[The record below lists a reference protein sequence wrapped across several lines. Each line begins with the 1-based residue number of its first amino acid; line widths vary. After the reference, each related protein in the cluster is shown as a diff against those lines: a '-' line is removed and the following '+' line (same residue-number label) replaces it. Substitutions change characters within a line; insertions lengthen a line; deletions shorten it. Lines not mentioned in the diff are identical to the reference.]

1 MNQKTTPKQDRVTIK
16 TVAVDAGVSVAA
28 VSKVLR
34 NAYGVSDAL
43 RANVQR
49 SIDKLAYRPNVAARG
64 MRGRTFTIG
73 VLMTELRNPFLPEI
87 VDGVNQVLEPS
98 HYKAML
104 GVGQCDMPLE
114 ASLIESMIDYRMD
127 GLVLIAPRLPPD
139 VLARFA
145 AEIPI
150 VLVAYHHP
158 TATGYDTV
166 NTDDHL
172 GARMAVEAMVRRG
185 FRDIMM
191 LTLEQPGN
199 DETGVIL
206 PREQGYTQAMADAG
220 LGHQARIMTTRD
232 DARKLSLIEEMLL
245 DPDRPEAIFCW
256 SDLDA
261 VHVLSTAARLGIR
274 VPDDISVVGYDDSAV
289 AAMPLVD
296 LASISQ
302 SGLDLGAIAA
312 RTLMERM
319 EGRTDPVHTVLVP
332 SFIERRSI
340 GMPQPL
346 ATAQTVDPQRTDLI
360 AGPARWR
367 TVS

>member
-1 MNQKTTPKQDRVTIK
+1 MSRESLQKQDRVTIK

-49 SIDKLAYRPNVAARG
+49 SIDRLGYRPNVAARG

-98 HYKAML
+98 HYKAMF
-104 GVGQCDMPLE
+104 GVGKCDMPLE
-114 ASLIESMIDYRMD
+114 ASLVESMIDYRMD

-158 TATGYDTV
+158 TATCYDTV

-172 GARMAVEAMVRRG
+172 GARMAVEVMVRRG
-185 FRDIMM
+185 FRDILMM
-191 LTLEQPGN
+191 TLELPGN

-206 PREQGYTQAMADAG
+206 PREQGYMQAMADAG
-220 LGHQARIMTTRD
+220 LGHHARIMTTRD
-232 DARKLSLIEEMLL
+232 DATKLSLIEDMLL
-245 DPDRPEAIFCW
+245 GPNRPEAIFCW

-274 VPDDISVVGYDDSAV
+274 VPEDISVVGYDDSAI

-312 RTLMERM
+312 RTLMDRM
-319 EGRTDPVHTVLVP
+319 EGRTEPVHTTLVP
-332 SFIERRSI
+332 TFVERRSL
-340 GMPQPL
+340 GLPRPARVL
-346 ATAQTVDPQRTDLI
+346 RTDHPGGQI
-360 AGPARWR
+360 RSVG
-367 TVS
+367 